1 MTKTLFIERIDERA
15 ELPKYKHI
23 SDSGMDVRSLEDH
36 LLQGKGGR
44 HTFRLGIK
52 AEIPYGFEIQVR
64 PRSGLAREHGVFAVL
79 GTVDEG
85 YRGEICVTMVNT
97 SRKDYEVKAGDRIA
111 QLVVAPVSRVVV
123 VECDCVLDGTDRGSN
138 GFGSTGVK

>member
-1 MTKTLFIERIDERA
+1 MKSLFIERIDERA
-15 ELPKYKHI
+15 KLPCYKHI
-23 SDSGMDVRSLEDH
+23 TDSGMDVCSLEDYT
-36 LLQGKGGR
+36 LQGRGGR

-64 PRSGLAREHGVFAVL
+64 PRSGLAKEYGVFAVF

-97 SRKDYEVKAGDRIA
+97 SRRDYVVKAGDRIA
-111 QLVVAPVSRVVV
+111 QLVVAPVARVVV
-123 VECDCVLDGTDRGSN
+123 LEVDRVMEGTDRGSD
-138 GFGSTGVK
+138 GFGSTGVN